1 MFTTV
6 ETKLARIAQI
16 SKERPKEVF
25 TSVYHLIDEELL
37 MICHKELKANKAS
50 GIDGV
55 TKADYEVN
63 LKENIRNLTSKV
75 QSMKYIPA
83 PAKRVYIPKI
93 NGKMRGLAISNY
105 EDKIVQLAMK
115 KIIEA
120 IFEPKLSKCM
130 YGFRPNKGCHSTL
143 KSLNKIIENGK
154 VSYVVD
160 ADIKGYFDHIDNKW
174 LVKCVEQHIKDQR
187 IIRMIKRFL
196 NAGIIENSKR
206 IKNMEGT
213 PQGSILSPILANIY
227 MHYVIALWFE
237 KKIIPNFRGESY
249 VTIYADDTVFCFQ
262 YKNEAE
268 IFMKNLLPKRLGKFG
283 LELSVEKTKM
293 ISFRKIC

>member
-1 MFTTV
+1 
-6 ETKLARIAQI
+6 
-16 SKERPKEVF
+16 
-25 TSVYHLIDEELL
+25 
-37 MICHKELKANKAS
+37 
-50 GIDGV
+50 
-55 TKADYEVN
+55 
-63 LKENIRNLTSKV
+63 
-75 QSMKYIPA
+75 
-83 PAKRVYIPKI
+83 
-93 NGKMRGLAISNY
+93 
-105 EDKIVQLAMK
+105 
-115 KIIEA
+115 
-120 IFEPKLSKCM
+120 M
-130 YGFRPNKGCHSTL
+130 YGFRPNKGCHSAL

-206 IKNMEGT
+206 IENMEGT

-268 IFMKNLLPKRLGKFG
+268 IFMKNLLPKRQK
-283 LELSVEKTKM
+283 
-293 ISFRKIC
+293 

>member
-6 ETKLARIAQI
+6 ETKLARIAQM

-93 NGKMRGLAISNY
+93 NGKMRGLAIIY
-105 EDKIVQLAMK
+105 EKLATEK
-115 KIIEA
+115 
-120 IFEPKLSKCM
+120 
-130 YGFRPNKGCHSTL
+130 T
-143 KSLNKIIENGK
+143 
-154 VSYVVD
+154 
-160 ADIKGYFDHIDNKW
+160 NKW
-174 LVKCVEQHIKDQR
+174 SNDNRRNRHL
-187 IIRMIKRFL
+187 
-196 NAGIIENSKR
+196 
-206 IKNMEGT
+206 
-213 PQGSILSPILANIY
+213 
-227 MHYVIALWFE
+227 
-237 KKIIPNFRGESY
+237 
-249 VTIYADDTVFCFQ
+249 
-262 YKNEAE
+262 
-268 IFMKNLLPKRLGKFG
+268 
-283 LELSVEKTKM
+283 
-293 ISFRKIC
+293 